1 MFLFVLKGLL
11 RDRSRSF
18 FPVLIVSAGVLVTV
32 FLIAFMSGYMESMV
46 RQNARFDT
54 GHLKIVTNAYA
65 EKISQKPYDLGFI
78 ETEAEFQQWK
88 EDFPFVRWTPR
99 IYFGALM
106 DVPDEKGNTL
116 EQGDVFGMAIDFSD
130 PSAVQ
135 DIHLNEALIQGRI
148 PEAAGE
154 ILLSE
159 ELFSKLQLEL
169 DSTVTLLGSTLYGA
183 MSFRN
188 YIISGTVSFGVHALD
203 RGGIV
208 TDIEDARAF
217 LDMPG
222 GASEYFG
229 FLPSMVYDDDAVQE
243 IKQEFNAKYNDED
256 DFSPQMLAL
265 TDQND
270 MGFMLRYMGFALGL
284 ITVVF
289 VLIIGIVLWNAGLLN
304 SIRRYG
310 EFGLR
315 LAMGERKG
323 RLYRW
328 LIIESLAIGVVGS
341 LIGAALGIGLI
352 QYFHVNGFN
361 FGVFTQDTS
370 MMVENIIYTNLELKN
385 LLLGIIPGPASTVL
399 GAMLAGIGIFHRNTA
414 KLFKELET

>member
-1 MFLFVLKGLL
+1 MLKFVIKGLI

-18 FPVLIVSAGVLVTV
+18 FPVLIVTAGVLVTV
-32 FLIAFMSGYMESMV
+32 FLIAFMSGYIESMV

-88 EDFPFVRWTPR
+88 EDFPSVRWTPR

-106 DVPDEKGNTL
+106 DVPDDEGNTV

-270 MGFMLRYMGFALGL
+270 MGFMLQYMGFALGL

-315 LAMGERKG
+315 LAMGERKHH
-323 RLYRW
+323 LYNW
-328 LIIESLAIGVVGS
+328 LLVEALAIGVVGS
-341 LIGAALGIGLI
+341 LIGAALGMGVI
-352 QYFHVNGFN
+352 QYFHVHGFN

-370 MMVENIIYTNLELKN
+370 MMVENIIYTNLELKH
-385 LLLGIIPGPASTVL
+385 LLLGIIPGLVSTVL

>member
-18 FPVLIVSAGVLVTV
+18 FPVLIVTAGVLVTV

-65 EKISQKPYDLGFI
+65 EKLSQKPYDLGFI
-78 ETEAEFQQWK
+78 ETEAEFQQWQ
-88 EDFPFVRWTPR
+88 EDFPSIRWTPR

-106 DVPDEKGNTL
+106 DVPDAEGNTL

-130 PSAVQ
+130 PSAVS
-135 DIHLNEALIQGRI
+135 DIHLSEALVQGRI

-229 FLPSMVYDDDAVQE
+229 FLPLGVYDDDAVQE

-289 VLIIGIVLWNAGLLN
+289 ILIIGIVLWNAGLLN

-315 LAMGERKG
+315 LAMGERKHH
-323 RLYRW
+323 LYNW
-328 LIIESLAIGVVGS
+328 LIVEGLAIGVLGS
-341 LIGAALGIGLI
+341 LIGAALGMGVI
-352 QYFHVNGFN
+352 QYFHVHGFD
-361 FGVFTQDTS
+361 FGVFTKDTS

-385 LLLGIIPGPASTVL
+385 LLLGIIPGLVSTVL

>member
-1 MFLFVLKGLL
+1 MLKFVIKGLI

-18 FPVLIVSAGVLVTV
+18 FPVLIVTAGVLVTV
-32 FLIAFMSGYMESMV
+32 FLIAFMSGYIESMV

-88 EDFPFVRWTPR
+88 EDFPSVRWTPR

-270 MGFMLRYMGFALGL
+270 MGFMLQYMGFALGL

-315 LAMGERKG
+315 LAMGERKHH
-323 RLYRW
+323 LYNW
-328 LIIESLAIGVVGS
+328 LLVEALAIGVVGS
-341 LIGAALGIGLI
+341 LIGAALGMGVI
-352 QYFHVNGFN
+352 QYFHVHGFN

-385 LLLGIIPGPASTVL
+385 LLLGIIPGLVSTVL

>member
-1 MFLFVLKGLL
+1 MLKFVIKGLI

-18 FPVLIVSAGVLVTV
+18 FPVLIVTAGVLVTV

-88 EDFPFVRWTPR
+88 EDFPSVRWTPR

-106 DVPDEKGNTL
+106 DVPDDEGNTV

-315 LAMGERKG
+315 LAMGERKHH
-323 RLYRW
+323 LYNW
-328 LIIESLAIGVVGS
+328 LLVEALAIGVVGS
-341 LIGAALGIGLI
+341 LIGAALGMGVI
-352 QYFHVNGFN
+352 QYFHVHGFN

-385 LLLGIIPGPASTVL
+385 LLLGIIPGLVSTVL

>member
-1 MFLFVLKGLL
+1 
-11 RDRSRSF
+11 
-18 FPVLIVSAGVLVTV
+18 
-32 FLIAFMSGYMESMV
+32 
-46 RQNARFDT
+46 
-54 GHLKIVTNAYA
+54 
-65 EKISQKPYDLGFI
+65 
-78 ETEAEFQQWK
+78 
-88 EDFPFVRWTPR
+88 
-99 IYFGALM
+99 
-106 DVPDEKGNTL
+106 
-116 EQGDVFGMAIDFSD
+116 
-130 PSAVQ
+130 
-135 DIHLNEALIQGRI
+135 
-148 PEAAGE
+148 
-154 ILLSE
+154 
-159 ELFSKLQLEL
+159 
-169 DSTVTLLGSTLYGA
+169 
-183 MSFRN
+183 
-188 YIISGTVSFGVHALD
+188 LD

-229 FLPSMVYDDDAVQE
+229 FLPLGVYDDDAVQE

-289 VLIIGIVLWNAGLLN
+289 ILIIGIVLWNAGLLN

-315 LAMGERKG
+315 LAMGERKHH
-323 RLYRW
+323 LYNW
-328 LIIESLAIGVVGS
+328 LIVEGLAIGVLGS
-341 LIGAALGIGLI
+341 LIGAALGMGVI
-352 QYFHVNGFN
+352 QYFHVHGFD
-361 FGVFTQDTS
+361 FGVFTKDTS

-385 LLLGIIPGPASTVL
+385 LLLGIIPGLVSTVL

>member
-32 FLIAFMSGYMESMV
+32 FLIAFMSGYLESMV

-65 EKISQKPYDLGFI
+65 EKLSQKPYDLGFI
-78 ETEAEFQQWK
+78 DSEAEFEQWK
-88 EDFPFVRWTPR
+88 QDFPSVRWTPR

-116 EQGDVFGMAIDFSD
+116 EQGDVFGMAIDLWD

-135 DIHLNEALIQGRI
+135 DIHLSEALVQGRI
-148 PEAAGE
+148 PQAPGE

-159 ELFSKLQLEL
+159 ELFSKLKLEL
-169 DSTVTLLGSTLYGA
+169 ESTVTLLGSTLYGA
-183 MSFRN
+183 MSFQN

-208 TDIEDARAF
+208 TDIKDARLF
-217 LDMPG
+217 LDMEG

-229 FLPSMVYDDDAVQE
+229 FLPSGIYDDGEAQE
-243 IKQEFNAKYNDED
+243 IKREFNAKYNDED
-256 DFSPQMLAL
+256 DFAPVMLAL

-270 MGFMLRYMGFALGL
+270 MGFMLRYAGFALGL
-284 ITVVF
+284 ITVIF
-289 VLIIGIVLWNAGLLN
+289 ILIISIVLWNAGLLN

-315 LAMGERKG
+315 LALGEHKG
-323 RLYRW
+323 HLYRW

-341 LIGAALGIGLI
+341 LIGAALGIGVI
-352 QYFHVNGFN
+352 QYFHVHGVN
-361 FGVFTQDTS
+361 FAAFTQDTS
-370 MMVENIIYTNLELKN
+370 MMVENVVYTTLELKN
-385 LLLGIIPGPASTVL
+385 LLLGIIPGLVSTVL